1 MKTDRREVVASNL
14 AAACEASDHAFCE
27 STQLCDSLRSQVS
40 DESSIERSFT
50 HFDAGQIRLEHAGE
64 MPQHGWSMAALLR
77 TVADLITSPP
87 GVDPLKRMVMM
98 TTALARA
105 AERGYTADAV
115 VRTCLGQLLVRH
127 VVLTATS
134 LWHAERAGELG
145 RSDLDHT
152 MRAWLEL
159 IDCDAKS
166 LEQSEQSFPSV
177 VAAALS
183 GATGEQAREW
193 IDTAAVAHIAQW
205 RIDDYLK
212 VERSRDDCL
221 LPAGLEATRWV
232 FERFTHA
239 VGWSRA
245 SLNWELVFNSA
256 PRATAERLGMP
267 IDLLMERR
275 VPNVAIIRA
284 LERKLS
290 SAEAELDV
298 ITEIVEAAVAR
309 LSLVD
314 LASARLLTR
323 QAFESSPG
331 VPALRL
337 AYAFC
342 SIPEAPNDARAT
354 LMPMQC
360 HYPEQVVLRAV
371 NLATACL
378 FEKDLEGASRQL
390 SSLSISD
397 ASDAVE
403 GWLWDAP
410 SAYEGKAKLRFMG
423 VTEWVET
430 THELFRAVK
439 PADH

>member
-1 MKTDRREVVASNL
+1 
-14 AAACEASDHAFCE
+14 
-27 STQLCDSLRSQVS
+27 
-40 DESSIERSFT
+40 
-50 HFDAGQIRLEHAGE
+50 

-77 TVADLITSPP
+77 TISDLITSPP
-87 GVDPLKRMVMM
+87 GVDPLKRMVMI
-98 TTALARA
+98 TTALARV
-105 AERGYTADAV
+105 AERGYSADAV

-127 VVLTATS
+127 VVLTAVS
-134 LWHAERAGELG
+134 LWQAERAGELC
-145 RSDLDHT
+145 RADLDHT
-152 MRAWLEL
+152 MRAWLEI
-159 IDCDAKS
+159 IDCDATS
-166 LEQSEQSFPSV
+166 LEKSEQSFPSL

-183 GATGEQAREW
+183 GATGERAREW

-205 RIDDYLK
+205 RIDDFLK

-232 FERFTHA
+232 FERFTVTRA

-256 PRATAERLGMP
+256 PIVTAERVGMP

-290 SAEAELDV
+290 SAEPELDV
-298 ITEIVEAAVAR
+298 ITEVVEAAVAR
-309 LSLVD
+309 LSLGD

-342 SIPEAPNDARAT
+342 SIPAAPGDARAT

-360 HYPEQVVLRAV
+360 HDPQQAVLRAV

-378 FEKDLEGASRQL
+378 FEQDLEGASLHL
-390 SSLSISD
+390 SSRPISD
-397 ASDAVE
+397 VGDAVE
-403 GWLWDAP
+403 AWLWDAP
-410 SAYEGKAKLRFMG
+410 SAYEGEAKLRFMS
-423 VTEWVET
+423 VAQWVVT
-430 THELFRAVK
+430 THGLLRGE
-439 PADH
+439 